1 MSKPRAIEVIDRR
14 SGLRVQE
21 TVLGGTLVRLSYCS
35 PFSPLAR
42 LLLFRNGLV
51 SRLLG
56 WYADSA
62 LSRRRIA
69 PTIRQLGIDMADF
82 VVPPGGFRS
91 FNDFFIRALKPGAR
105 PFDPAP
111 DTIAS
116 PADCR
121 LLVHEKLRHDT
132 CFPVKGVPFTVNAL
146 LGQAPSGTEW
156 AARFQGGTLMVARL
170 CPADY
175 HRFHFPCSGRVAE
188 SWPIRGRYESV
199 NPLPLAC
206 GAEPFARNKR
216 EVTILK
222 SDAAGTVAIVEVGA
236 FGVGRIRQT
245 YAGPQAAKMDEKGW
259 FEFGGSTVVLVFEP
273 DRFTPADDLAANSR
287 NGDETLVR
295 AGDTIGRARPNSL
308 QPSARF

>member
-1 MSKPRAIEVIDRR
+1 MSESQAIQVVDRR
-14 SGLRVQE
+14 SGRRFEE
-21 TVLGGTLVRLSYCS
+21 TVLGGGMIRLAYRS
-35 PFSPLAR
+35 PVSPLAR

-69 PTIRQLGIDMADF
+69 PTIRQLGIDMSDF
-82 VVPPGGFRS
+82 VVPPGGYRS
-91 FNDFFIRALKPGAR
+91 FNEFFIRALKPGAR
-105 PFDPAP
+105 PFDAAP

-121 LLVHEKLRHDT
+121 LLAYEKLRRET
-132 CFPVKGVPFTVNAL
+132 CFPVKGVPFTVEAL
-146 LGQAPSGTEW
+146 LGRAPSGTDW
-156 AARFQGGTLMVARL
+156 ASRFHGGVLFVARL

-175 HRFHFPCSGRVAE
+175 HRFHFPCAGRVAE
-188 SWPIRGRYESV
+188 RWPVRGRYESV
-199 NPLPLAC
+199 NPFPLAC
-206 GAEPFARNKR
+206 GAEPFSRNKR
-216 EVTILK
+216 EVAILET
-222 SDAAGTVAIVEVGA
+222 DAAGTVAYVEVGA

-245 YAGPQAAKMDEKGW
+245 HAGPAFAKMDEKGL

-273 DRFTPADDLAANSR
+273 GRFTPAADIAANSR

-295 AGDTIGRARPNSL
+295 AGDTIGRANP
-308 QPSARF
+308 AA